1 MRVLKLTM
9 ATAAASVL
17 MVSAAFAGANC
28 ATKASSASASAS
40 CTAKQTASCKSS
52 GMMAGTKVE
61 ATRLASGDLVV
72 HYTGSTPEAVSYLH
86 AKAEGQADKFCCG
99 MTQRMA
105 SNENCK
111 VDMAKVSNG
120 VIVFVTS
127 AKKEVVDQFEKEF
140 ATLTVSTTA
149 TK

>member
-1 MRVLKLTM
+1 M
-9 ATAAASVL
+9 ATAAASAL
-17 MVSAAFAGANC
+17 MVSAALAGGANC
-28 ATKASSASASAS
+28 GAKASTASASASS
-40 CTAKQTASCKSS
+40 CTAKQTASCKST

-86 AKAEGQADKFCCG
+86 AKAEGEAGKFCCG

-120 VIVFVTS
+120 VLVFVTS
-127 AKKEVVDQFEKEF
+127 TKKEVVDQFEKDF
-140 ATLTVSTTA
+140 ATLTVSTTN

>member
-1 MRVLKLTM
+1 VIVAM
-9 ATAAASVL
+9 AMASAL
-17 MVSAAFAGANC
+17 LASAALAGGAHC
-28 ATKASSASASAS
+28 ATKASTASAS
-40 CTAKQTASCKSS
+40 CSAKQVAACTAS
-52 GMMAGTKVE
+52 GMTAGCTVE

-72 HYTGSTPEAVSYLH
+72 HYVGATPEAVSFLH

-99 MTQRMA
+99 MTQKMA

-127 AKKEVVDQFEKEF
+127 AKREVVDQYEKDF
-140 ATLTVSTTA
+140 AALTTSHAATA